1 MWSFYVWKM
10 KFSKFII
17 GFPKKKKFILFASAN
32 ICLFVPETK
41 QVFLKRKFKGK
52 FWVLRVMLYVFC

>member
-17 GFPKKKKFILFASAN
+17 GFPKKKKFILFASAISVYLSQKLN
-32 ICLFVPETK
+32 RC
-41 QVFLKRKFKGK
+41 FLNVNLKVNFG
-52 FWVLRVMLYVFC
+52 Y

>member
-32 ICLFVPETK
+32 LCLFVPETK
-41 QVFLKRKFKGK
+41 RTSWSEGMLIFFAVFMK
-52 FWVLRVMLYVFC
+52 